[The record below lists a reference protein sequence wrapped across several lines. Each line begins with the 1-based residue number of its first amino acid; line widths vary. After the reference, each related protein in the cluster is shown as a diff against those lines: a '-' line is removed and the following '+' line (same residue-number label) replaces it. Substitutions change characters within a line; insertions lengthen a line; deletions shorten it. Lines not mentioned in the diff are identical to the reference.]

1 MASKNEMDASCKL
14 YGGSDM
20 SGRPITMVL
29 IVLMLAFPCV
39 GQRAGGGMHGS
50 GMSMG
55 GPGPGFGG
63 RPGFPNRPFFQFGF
77 RHFRNFG
84 GFGGLWWGYPGWGSL
99 GWDSPWNCWY
109 WSLDPRGNWCGDSPQ
124 SSDPY
129 ASSAKNGYATPIII
143 QSGAPAAPTPP
154 PEPPKVIEVSTTGK
168 ENPPSQ
174 SGQPTLFV
182 MANGDRLEAHRYM
195 LTADYLDIQVGQQ
208 RRRVPMSQLNV
219 PQTIAANRER
229 GIEIKVPHD
238 ASEVTLGF

>member
-1 MASKNEMDASCKL
+1 MASKNEVDASCKL

-20 SGRPITMVL
+20 FGRPITMVL

-39 GQRAGGGMHGS
+39 GQRAGGGMHGG

-63 RPGFPNRPFFQFGF
+63 RPGFPNRPFGGQFGF

-84 GFGGLWWGYPGWGSL
+84 GSGGLWWGYPGWGYP

-124 SSDPY
+124 GSDPY
-129 ASSAKNGYATPIII
+129 AGSAKNGYATPIII

-154 PEPPKVIEVSTTGK
+154 PEPP
-168 ENPPSQ
+168 
-174 SGQPTLFV
+174 
-182 MANGDRLEAHRYM
+182 GDRGIDDRERKPSITVG
-195 LTADYLDIQVGQQ
+195 TADTLCYGQ
-208 RRRVPMSQLNV
+208 RRSF
-219 PQTIAANRER
+219 
-229 GIEIKVPHD
+229 GS
-238 ASEVTLGF
+238 ASIHADGGLP